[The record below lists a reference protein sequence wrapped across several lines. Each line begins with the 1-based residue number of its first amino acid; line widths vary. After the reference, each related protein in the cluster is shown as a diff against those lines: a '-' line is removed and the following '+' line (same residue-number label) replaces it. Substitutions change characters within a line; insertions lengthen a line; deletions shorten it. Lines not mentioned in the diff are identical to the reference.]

1 MRKGKILYKRPLLFG
16 KKTVTIA
23 SEHEGKWGI
32 AMRSKRAVKEYF
44 LITVATVI
52 IGAAVYFF
60 MLPSHV
66 TVGSATALALV
77 ISNFIPVPVS
87 AITLVINVILLII
100 GFLLIG
106 PEFGAKTVYSSILLP
121 VVIGIFEV
129 IFPNFQSITADPL
142 LDVVCYIL
150 VVGIGLSLLFSCNA
164 ASGGIDIVAKLMN
177 KFLRMELGQAMSL
190 SGILVALS
198 SALVYEKDI
207 VVLSVL
213 GTYFGGLVVD
223 HFIFGLNIKRRVC
236 IISPKIDE
244 ILPFILHDL
253 HSGATINEIIGAY
266 DNTPRRE
273 IIVIVDK
280 QEYKKLMD
288 FVRRTDP
295 TAFITVYSV
304 SEISYTPKKH

>member
-1 MRKGKILYKRPLLFG
+1 MINKRSLKEFFVITIG
-16 KKTVTIA
+16 VTI
-23 SEHEGKWGI
+23 
-32 AMRSKRAVKEYF
+32 
-44 LITVATVI
+44 VA
-52 IGAAVYFF
+52 AAVFFF

-66 TVGSATALALV
+66 SVGSATALAMVL
-77 ISNFIPVPVS
+77 SNFVPLPVS
-87 AITLVINVILLII
+87 AITLIMNIFLLII

-106 PEFGAKTVYSSILLP
+106 PEFGIKTVYCAVMLP
-121 VVIGIFEV
+121 VLIGVLEFL
-129 IFPNFQSITADPL
+129 FPNFQSITGDPL
-142 LDVVCYIL
+142 LDVICYIL
-150 VVGIGLSLLFSCNA
+150 VVGFGLSILFSHNA
-164 ASGGIDIVAKLMN
+164 SSGGLDIVAKLMN
-177 KFLRMELGQAMSL
+177 KFLRMDLGQAMSL

-213 GTYFGGLVVD
+213 GTYFGGLMVD

-295 TAFITVYSV
+295 KAFITVYSV
-304 SEISYTPKKH
+304 NEISYTPKK